1 MKMILRYAASLGI
14 SVHGAH
20 LDPGVLGEWYE
31 DEREIYF
38 ELTQSPDEAVFT
50 IAHELGHAHYGDR
63 CEGNPDVEERADI
76 YATQLLIDP
85 KVYAALEQQGLH
97 QHDIAEELGVSV
109 DALNLWM
116 QHCLVKLRGITYAK
130 PRMGAGQWFH
140 RQEVAV

>member
-1 MKMILRYAASLGI
+1 MREILRVAAAMGLT
-14 SVHGAH
+14 VHAAH
-20 LDPGVLGEWYE
+20 LEPGVLGEYYA

-38 ELTQSPDEAVFT
+38 EITQSPDEAVFT

-63 CEGNPDVEERADI
+63 CEGDADVEERADV
-76 YATQLLIDP
+76 YAAQLLIDP
-85 KVYAALEQQGLH
+85 NVYAALERQGLH

-140 RQEVAV
+140 RHEVAV